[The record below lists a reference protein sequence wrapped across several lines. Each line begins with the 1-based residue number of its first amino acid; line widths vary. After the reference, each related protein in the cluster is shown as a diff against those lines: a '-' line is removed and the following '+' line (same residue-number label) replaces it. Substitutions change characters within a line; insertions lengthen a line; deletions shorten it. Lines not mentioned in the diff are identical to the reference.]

1 MTGVQTC
8 ALPISNLVRSVLGGG
23 WDALG
28 PRGNQAVNYWWGM
41 NSRAIDILLANDLPE
56 GVRQLAEILRR
67 GIIDGS
73 IQPFPQA
80 TTEEVLHMDRL
91 HECVEGAIPGY
102 EELLPMARSIV
113 RLQGV
118 YRESIPPEKEDPI
131 L

>member
-1 MTGVQTC
+1 
-8 ALPISNLVRSVLGGG
+8 
-23 WDALG
+23 
-28 PRGNQAVNYWWGM
+28 M